1 MADPFPNPAF
11 QISPPNPKPVLH
23 TLPFPYAS
31 TAPYQPTLSASSP
44 PYQAQ
49 PQPQPPRVADGLPG
63 DQLKRKR
70 GRPRKYNPDGSMATL
85 TLPPPTQVTL
95 APPAGN
101 FSQSLPPHSSPAPS
115 PPGRPA
121 SPSSS
126 SMKKPR
132 GRPAGSGK
140 KQQGVEALGKTN
152 ITDNLSF
159 FL

>member
-1 MADPFPNPAF
+1 MADSFPNPAF
-11 QISPPNPKPVLH
+11 QMSPPNPKPVVLH

-44 PYQAQ
+44 PYQ
-49 PQPQPPRVADGLPG
+49 PQPPLVADGLPG

-85 TLPPPTQVTL
+85 TQPPPTQVTVT
-95 APPAGN
+95 PPAGN
-101 FSQSLPPHSSPAPS
+101 ISQSLPPHSSPASS
-115 PPGRPA
+115 PTGTPA

-132 GRPAGSGK
+132 GRPPGSGK

-159 FL
+159 SL